1 MPLAEELAFIV
12 VVASSSSLLAIMVIV
27 VRGIRH
33 EERELTMLR
42 RIAPGLAAWVTRQI
56 VGLYVRKTAAEPIPD
71 DERVPP
77 ACLGRRR

>member
-12 VVASSSSLLAIMVIV
+12 VAASSSSLLAIMVIV
-27 VRGIRH
+27 VRGIRR

-42 RIAPGLAAWVTRQI
+42 RIPPGPASWVTRQI
-56 VGLYVRKTAAEPIPD
+56 VGLYVRKTAAEPIPGD
-71 DERVPP
+71 DRVPP